1 MTRAA
6 PIPTD
11 EILTRLCKALSEGMD
26 RFEARTSGDRYKALI
41 EKHRDA
47 VNKVIHGDA
56 RLRRE
61 MWK

>member
-11 EILTRLCKALSEGMD
+11 EIIVRLCEALSAGMD
-26 RFEARTSGDRYKALI
+26 RFEARGELYTDLV
-41 EKHRDA
+41 EKHREA

-56 RLRRE
+56 RMRRE

>member
-11 EILTRLCKALSEGMD
+11 EIIVRLCEALNDGMD
-26 RFEARTSGDRYKALI
+26 RFEARTSGNRYAELI
-41 EKHRDA
+41 EKHREA
-47 VNKVIHGDA
+47 VSKVIHSDA